1 MDFIPATS
9 RRDFLRQAGGGLG
22 ALALAALLAQ
32 DSPAAGKKTIHSIAP
47 KKPHHE
53 IRAKSVIWL
62 FMDGGPSH
70 IDMFDPKPTLAKYA
84 GKPLPASF
92 KKPQTAMGVTA
103 NTPLLAS
110 SRKFK
115 QYGDAGHWISD
126 LCPELTRHA
135 DDLCLLQGCQSE
147 GLTHVNAVCQMN
159 TCSQIAGRPS
169 LGSWAMY
176 GLGSENADLP
186 GYVVL
191 TDYATDP
198 PGGNQNWNSG
208 FMPATY
214 QGTRLATGKTPILYA
229 QAPAGVGD
237 DQQRAKIDFIN
248 GLSKRYA
255 EKRRGDDRLDAHI
268 ASYELAFRMQSSAP
282 EVADLSD
289 ESPATLAMYG
299 MENETTQRNARNC
312 LLARRLVERG
322 VRFVQLYMGSGTQW
336 DAHANLDSNHEGN
349 CAESDKPIAAL
360 LTDLKRRGLLDSTL
374 VVWGGEF
381 GRTPMSESGNGR
393 DHNPFGFTTWMA
405 GGGVKPGFRFGGT
418 DEIGLWATDGFA
430 HVRDLHTTILHLMGI
445 NEEALTFLHDGRDE
459 RASVIGGKVL
469 KDIFA

>member
-1 MDFIPATS
+1 MNTFSTN

-22 ALALAALLAQ
+22 ALALASLLADQ
-32 DSPAAGKKTIHSIAP
+32 AVAAGSKVIHSQAA
-47 KKPHHE
+47 KKPHHAPQ
-53 IRAKSVIWL
+53 AKSVIWL

-70 IDMFDPKPTLAKYA
+70 IDLFDPKPALTKYA

-110 SRKFK
+110 TRKFK
-115 QYGDAGHWISD
+115 QHGDCGLWVSD
-126 LCPELTRHA
+126 LYPAIAQHA
-135 DDLCLLQGCQSE
+135 DELCLLQGCQSE

-169 LGSWAMY
+169 LGAWAMY

-186 GYVVL
+186 GFVVL
-191 TDYATDP
+191 TDYSTDP

-229 QAPAGVGD
+229 EPPPGVSD
-237 DQQRAKIDFIN
+237 PQQRGKIDFIN
-248 GLSKRYA
+248 GLSRRFAQKRTG
-255 EKRRGDDRLDAHI
+255 EDRLDAHI

-282 EVADLSD
+282 EVADFSR
-289 ESPATLAMYG
+289 ESAETLAMYG
-299 MENETTQRNARNC
+299 FGNETTQRNARNC

-336 DAHANLDSNHEGN
+336 DAHANLDSNHEAN
-349 CAESDKPIAAL
+349 CAETDQPIAAL
-360 LTDLKRRGLLDSTL
+360 LADLKRRGLLDSTL

-393 DHNPFGFTTWMA
+393 DHNPYGFTCFMA

-418 DEIGLWATDGFA
+418 DEIGLWATSGHA
-430 HVRDLHTTILHLMGI
+430 HVRDLHATILHLLGA

-459 RASVIGGKVL
+459 RATFIGGHVL
-469 KDIFA
+469 KDIIA